1 MAIDDEKR
9 RQTLSINQ
17 GLPFPRGLPPRS
29 AVTTP
34 TRIEQPKVPTA
45 GQTAGAGVRAAGSA
59 IDRATQ
65 QFSIGTLP
73 PAGAIYQSGNR
84 FSDQRTAGAV
94 PVQQPAQQARSTSA
108 AQPASVP
115 LGQVQPAA
123 PAAPNGIT
131 RSGNRFSDQPIANGV
146 PFHPGGRL
154 SVVSDAPPA
163 TQRFNTNAV
172 VNADAIA
179 KNRGDV
185 PGSGNISVLPATD
198 YDRQLRAFGAMKD
211 ADRADR
217 QAERNW
223 RTQRERDSF
232 NSLQIQRATS
242 AGGIGRPVSAP
253 DLVSDDVGKNGTSSQ
268 AEARTRSANA
278 GSAEGQQAT
287 AAAVAEAQAQATQLA
302 QQAAMRK
309 QQLQQ
314 QLGGAAQGDPRRTAI
329 DQLLVDQ
336 GKDPDAGRYM
346 GIDVLGP
353 TDSFGTPTQLRGA
366 LDTRS
371 GSILGG
377 GTTATPS
384 VGGQLPEGALVQQN
398 GKTFRIVNGQP
409 VPVENKAR

>member
-9 RQTLSINQ
+9 RQTLSINE

-34 TRIEQPKVPTA
+34 MRIEQPKVPTA

-73 PAGAIYQSGNR
+73 PAGAIYRSGNR
-84 FSDQRTAGAV
+84 FSDQRTAGATQ
-94 PVQQPAQQARSTSA
+94 VQQPAQQARKTSA
-108 AQPASVP
+108 AQPARAP
-115 LGQVQPAA
+115 RAQVQPAA
-123 PAAPNGIT
+123 PAAANGVT

-146 PFHPGGRL
+146 AFQPGRGTL
-154 SVVSDAPPA
+154 SVVDASGGINDPSRRPGIDKFLQGGA
-163 TQRFNTNAV
+163 QARAEQRAGQQRHNAYESQRAARSETIRTAQ
-172 VNADAIA
+172 NMLQ
-179 KNRGDV
+179 KSV
-185 PGSGNISVLPATD
+185 PGSKSTREVQAAL
-198 YDRQLRAFGAMKD
+198 LGA
-211 ADRADR
+211 
-217 QAERNW
+217 
-223 RTQRERDSF
+223 
-232 NSLQIQRATS
+232 
-242 AGGIGRPVSAP
+242 
-253 DLVSDDVGKNGTSSQ
+253 
-268 AEARTRSANA
+268 
-278 GSAEGQQAT
+278 QAT
-287 AAAVAEAQAQATQLA
+287 PVAPQPADDAGIAQGFAGAQQQQAVAEAQAQATQLA

-314 QLGGAAQGDPRRTAI
+314 QLGGVAQGDPRRTAI

-377 GTTATPS
+377 GTTASPS